1 MALEITDSNFEE
13 VVLKSD
19 KPVLVDF
26 FATWCGPCKMMHP
39 ILEQLSKQLGDQVRI
54 VKIDVDKN
62 QQLASQLQVSS
73 VPTLAIFKN
82 GEIVWRQP
90 GVLPANVLSDK
101 LKSFM

>member
-1 MALEITDSNFEE
+1 MSNTETFGTII
-13 VVLKSD
+13 KGD

-39 ILEQLSKQLGDQVRI
+39 ILEQVSKQLGDQVRI

-90 GVLPANVLSDK
+90 GVQPANVLSEK

>member
-1 MALEITDSNFEE
+1 MSNTETFGTII
-13 VVLKSD
+13 KGD

-26 FATWCGPCKMMHP
+26 FATWCGPCKMMQP
-39 ILEQLSKQLGDQVRI
+39 ILEQVSQQLGDQVRI
-54 VKIDVDKN
+54 VKIDVDRN
-62 QQLASQLQVSS
+62 QQLAAQLQVSS

-90 GVLPANVLSDK
+90 GVQPAYVLSEK

>member
-1 MALEITDSNFEE
+1 MSNTESFGTII
-13 VVLKSD
+13 KGD

-90 GVLPANVLSDK
+90 GVQPANVLLDK
-101 LKSFM
+101 LKSFL